1 MNELVTILSALV
13 EHGPALLSGVSA
25 VLLAGVLAMLLHRAP
40 LQRRWLG
47 LVTALGAGLYLVV
60 GLWPLPRLALRTADS
75 EQQTLG
81 ADAIAG
87 LTAEQRLSRL
97 QAALASLDEG
107 SQPASSQLA
116 ATNSVSLG
124 TEAGAIAA
132 PAAASRWSWPLLL
145 AAVYAFGAAIMLVRL
160 LAGRLRLARL
170 LTGCKPVPSVHWRGI
185 QWPRGTRVLSS
196 PRAVRPFCCGVLR
209 PVVVVPRTLLA
220 ESDAVALQAVLRHEA
235 AHLVAGDVRA
245 LALLSWLSVPLF
257 CHPLFWWLCRE
268 VRFCSE
274 LLADEAAAAA
284 DGRQQYARALIE
296 LAERDDPTVAA
307 VGTIAVFRRPSEFY
321 RRIQMLL
328 QRQGSLSMSASRL
341 RRAALSATMLCLVGA
356 AASVFGVPAAAQDP
370 VPPVQQQNAEL
381 RQAIETIALL
391 RAELAALRSKG
402 EVPQFHSHDFGVD
415 ALQQFG
421 ADAAAPP
428 AARPDQQLPGQQAPR
443 GQEPVPATPGSGAP
457 AQAKSPLLH
466 DAFGAQGEAAGA
478 LPPRAATSMGD
489 SATSASALADLAS
502 RYLDLQAELEVQR
515 DSTARLKT
523 LAEAGQVQVTESK
536 AAATR
541 LRALERKVAIVA
553 RLVDGEIAAT
563 DAELRW
569 LITRRA
575 AASPAEVMPI
585 EQQMDRARTR
595 LEVLSSLR

>member
-1 MNELVTILSALV
+1 MNEFVTILSALV
-13 EHGPALLSGVSA
+13 EHGPALLLGVTA

-47 LVTALGAGLYLVV
+47 LVTAVGVGLYLVV

-75 EQQTLG
+75 EQQALG

-97 QAALASLDEG
+97 QAALASLGDG
-107 SQPASSQLA
+107 SQPASAQLPATDLASVNSA
-116 ATNSVSLG
+116 AD
-124 TEAGAIAA
+124 AIAV
-132 PAAASRWSWPLLL
+132 PAAASRWSWSQLL
-145 AAVYAFGAAIMLVRL
+145 AAVYAAGAAIMLLRL
-160 LAGRLRLARL
+160 LVGRLRLARL
-170 LTGCKPVPSVHWRGI
+170 LTGCKPVPSMHWRGI

-196 PRAVRPFCCGVLR
+196 PRAVRPFCCGVWR
-209 PVVVVPRTLLA
+209 PVVVVPRSLLA
-220 ESDAVALQAVLRHEA
+220 ESDAAALHAVLRHEA
-235 AHLVAGDVRA
+235 AHLSAGDVRA
-245 LALLSWLSVPLF
+245 LSLLSWLSVPLF

-296 LAERDDPTVAA
+296 LAERNDPTVAA

-370 VPPVQQQNAEL
+370 VSPLQQQNAEL

-391 RAELAALRSKG
+391 RAELAALRSKS
-402 EVPQFHSHDFGVD
+402 EAPQGHPRDFGTD
-415 ALQQFG
+415 AFQEYG
-421 ADAAAPP
+421 SNAAARP
-428 AARPDQQLPGQQAPR
+428 AARPDQLPPVQEVPKSREPAP
-443 GQEPVPATPGSGAP
+443 GTPGSGGVP
-457 AQAKSPLLH
+457 AEAKLPLLR
-466 DAFGAQGEAAGA
+466 DVFGAQSDAGA

-489 SATSASALADLAS
+489 SATAASALADLAS
-502 RYLDLQAELEVQR
+502 RYLDLKAELDVQQE
-515 DSTARLKT
+515 SAARLKS
-523 LAEAGQVQVTESK
+523 LAAAGQVEVTESK

-541 LRALERKVAIVA
+541 LRALERKVEIVG
-553 RLVDGEIAAT
+553 RLIDGEIAAT
-563 DAELRW
+563 EAELRW
-569 LITRRA
+569 LITRRVA
-575 AASPAEVMPI
+575 TSPAEVMPI
-585 EQQMDRARTR
+585 EQQMDRVRTR
-595 LEVLSSLR
+595 LEVLRSVK